1 MASLMPQGKQQ
12 YVSSTGAPL
21 VGGKVYTYAAGTTTL
36 LATYTDAGGSTP
48 NTNPV
53 ILDSRGE
60 ASIFF
65 SNNVYY
71 KIVLKDSADAT
82 IWTQD
87 NLPGNLA
94 LAALAASSGSSLV
107 GFIQSGT
114 GAVATTVQTK
124 LRENVSVFDFMTA
137 AQIADVQAETALVD
151 VTTVVQA
158 AITSLSTS
166 GGQLLFPR
174 GKYKISSTLNLV
186 SNVKYVG
193 QGNTTLQIT
202 VSEVGLQLPAAASNI
217 EISGFIIG
225 GTFARAISC
234 NYGGTATK
242 IRIYGNTISGA
253 TLAGAGY
260 TSGIFMMNATDC
272 IVEAN
277 KLSGNGLGTTTA
289 FHADISFY
297 APAAGTQ
304 NSRNKIL
311 NNQCSSGVGFNIQA
325 FNLDHS
331 EIAFNIC
338 KGALTG
344 SGNNNGYGIVVYDV
358 SSYTLS
364 YSTTSF
370 NVISNNV
377 VTNTQGTGIYIAS
390 ADNCI
395 IANNICA
402 YNGTVQT
409 DASLPVGGIA
419 INGPYCSQ
427 TTVTG
432 NDVSSSGKDGI
443 VVCVTNYSTVAG
455 NTVSA
460 SGQHGIQ
467 IRGAC
472 SGVTISGNT
481 ITSST
486 QRGIYDNVTAK
497 TYLSISGNTVYG
509 STLAGIEIGGS
520 TKSSIANNVS
530 SGNATYGILNGGSYN
545 SIVNNVLTGN
555 TIDGMSGINSGN
567 TRRGNKYT
575 DGDNQG
581 SKTLVAG
588 AATVSTT
595 EVRTGDV
602 LLITRGELGGTA
614 GHLSARN
621 IISGTSFVLD
631 SSSGTDTAS
640 VYWEILH

>member
-1 MASLMPQGKQQ
+1 MALTK
-12 YVSSTGAPL
+12 VSYSMIQ
-21 VGGKVYTYAAGTTTL
+21 
-36 LATYTDAGGSTP
+36 GGSA
-48 NTNPV
+48 NV
-53 ILDSRGE
+53 LDFG
-60 ASIFF
+60 
-65 SNNVYY
+65 
-71 KIVLKDSADAT
+71 AT
-82 IWTQD
+82 
-87 NLPGNLA
+87 GN
-94 LAALAASSGSSLV
+94 GSTDDTTA
-107 GFIQSGT
+107 IQ
-114 GAVATTVQTK
+114 
-124 LRENVSVFDFMTA
+124 L
-137 AQIADVQAETALVD
+137 
-151 VTTVVQA
+151 
-158 AITSLSTS
+158 AITSLASS
-166 GGQLLFPR
+166 GGQLFFPQ
-174 GKYKISSTLNLV
+174 GTYKITSTLNLV
-186 SNVKYVG
+186 NNVRYIA

-289 FHADISFY
+289 FHADIAFY

-311 NNQCSSGVGFNIQA
+311 NNQCSSSVGYNILA

-331 EIAFNIC
+331 EIALNIC

-358 SSYTLS
+358 SSYTLP
-364 YSTTSF
+364 YSTTNF

-409 DASLPVGGIA
+409 DATLPVGGIA

-427 TTVTG
+427 TTIIG

-443 VVCVTNYSTVAG
+443 VNSANNYSTITG
-455 NTVSA
+455 NTISA
-460 SGQHGIQ
+460 CTQHGIH
-467 IRGAC
+467 IRGAN
-472 SGVTISGNT
+472 SSLTIGGNL
-481 ITSST
+481 ITTST
-486 QRGIYDNVTAK
+486 GRGIYDDATAK
-497 TYLSISGNTVYG
+497 TYLNITGNNVNQC
-509 STLAGIEIGGS
+509 TLAGIEINGA
-520 TKSSIANNVS
+520 TKSNVSSNVSVLNGTYGIANN
-530 SGNATYGILNGGSYN
+530 GNYN
-545 SIVNNVLTGN
+545 SFTNNVLTTN
-555 TIDGMSGINSGN
+555 TTDGMTGVGTGN
-567 TRRGNKYT
+567 MRRGNKFT
-575 DGDNQG
+575 NGENQG
-581 SKTLVAG
+581 TATLSG
-588 AATVSTT
+588 GSFTVSTV
-595 EVRTGDV
+595 EVRTGDII
-602 LLITRGELGGTA
+602 LITRGTIGGTT
-614 GHLSARN
+614 GNLSARSIVN
-621 IISGTSFVLD
+621 ATSFNLD
-631 SSSGTDTAS
+631 SSSGTETSS
-640 VYWEILH
+640 VYWEIVH